1 MRAVLLL
8 MILSTPAYA
17 WDVTVDEICTLSHE
31 TDAAKIF
38 LTYEPSKPLY
48 TITVTQ
54 ANSDWTQTPWF
65 AMRFEGSSPI
75 EIATSRH
82 VLSDDAKSLTVTNT
96 GFGNVL
102 DGLEYNQIA
111 YAFTQDHVATFSLDG
126 AADPVRIFRECAGA
140 QLS

>member
-17 WDVTVDEICTLSHE
+17 WDVTVGQICTLSHE
-31 TDAAKIF
+31 SEASTIF
-38 LTYEPSKPLY
+38 LTYDPSEPLY
-48 TITVTQ
+48 SITVTQ
-54 ANSDWTQTPWF
+54 TNSVWTQTPWF

-82 VLSDDAKSLTVTNT
+82 VLSDGATSLTVTNT

-102 DGLEYNQIA
+102 NGLEYNQKA
-111 YAFTQDHVATFSLDG
+111 YAFTQDQVTKFSLVG
-126 AADPVRIFRECAGA
+126 AAEPVRVFRECAGA